1 VRKLLVEIVT
11 GIIHVVYGLITS
23 YTSFFNPLLSIFFFS
38 TYLIYQIVDFFSE
51 PDIQELKGD
60 IVEYCVGLVVGL
72 ILKII

>member
-1 VRKLLVEIVT
+1 VRKLVEIVT
-11 GIIHVVYGLITS
+11 NLAHVAYGLITS
-23 YTSFFNPLLSIFFFS
+23 YTSFFNPLLSLFFFS

-51 PDIQELKGD
+51 PDIAELKYD